1 MSYNYYE
8 KQIILEIIIVVGFA
22 VEIKKNTLKTTYIK
36 HGYTGVV
43 KVFLF
48 PIWKDMPGI

>member
-22 VEIKKNTLKTTYIK
+22 VEIKKYIK
-36 HGYTGVV
+36 NNIHKTWIHRGC
-43 KVFLF
+43 
-48 PIWKDMPGI
+48 